1 MQVQPR
7 DRRAKGKTGHLT
19 TVATPMK
26 VRKAVIPVAGLGT
39 RFLPATKTVPKELLP
54 IVDVPSIQ
62 YVVQEAVDAG
72 IQEII
77 FVTGRGKDGIE
88 DHFDEAPEL
97 EQILAERGQTEM
109 VAMLRRIAEMTEV
122 VSVRQKKPLGLGHAV
137 LCARDL
143 VGNEPFAVMLADD
156 LIDSEVPCIR
166 QLLEIFEEKK
176 ESVIALMKVPE
187 EEVHRYGVIR
197 GKEVNKGLYQV
208 EATVEKPP
216 AREAPSR
223 MAIIGR
229 YILRPE
235 IFAILEN
242 LPAGKGGEIQLT
254 DGLSQLVQDRK
265 VFGCEFQGERYDIGD
280 KLGFVRATVAYALKR
295 SDLRD
300 RVVEYLRTTIS

>member
-1 MQVQPR
+1 
-7 DRRAKGKTGHLT
+7 
-19 TVATPMK
+19 MK

-54 IVDVPSIQ
+54 IVDIPSIQ

-97 EQILAERGQTEM
+97 DQVLADRGQMQT

-143 VGNEPFAVMLADD
+143 VGDEPFAVMLADD
-156 LIDSEVPCIR
+156 LIDSETPCIR
-166 QLLEIFEEKK
+166 QLLNIFEEKK
-176 ESVIALMKVPE
+176 ESVIALMAVPE
-187 EEVHRYGVIR
+187 DEVHQYGVI
-197 GKEVNKGLYQV
+197 KGHVIEERLFQV
-208 EATVEKPP
+208 EAMVEKPP
-216 AREAPSR
+216 VHEAPSR

-235 IFAILEN
+235 IFSILSN
-242 LPAGKGGEIQLT
+242 LPPGRGGEIQLT
-254 DGLSQLVQDRK
+254 DGLSQLVKERK
-265 VFGCEFQGERYDIGD
+265 VFGCEFAGDRYDIGD
-280 KLGFVRATVAYALKR
+280 KFGFVRATVAYALKR
-295 SDLRD
+295 PDLKD
-300 RVVEYLRTTIS
+300 KVIEYLKATVSD